1 MNWENSQRRISD
13 CGLRISDLGKRSVDA
28 CSPNPQSAIRN
39 PKSFLWLFYLVWLCP
54 TWALAQQRPLITED
68 PRLIATG
75 SFITEAGFGYFRR
88 ARFPVSGLGGDQFSA
103 LVNGLNFGLGPR
115 AEFQINGVVQNFLR
129 VHENGSGWR
138 NDWGDISLSTKIK
151 LVDETPVLPVVSFRP
166 TVVLPNTDDARGIG
180 SNSMQFFG
188 NILAGKS
195 VGPSFLYGNIGLG
208 ILTDTVSVRAQQDVL
223 AYGIAAV
230 LPISSRISLL
240 SEWSGLD
247 NPRQHP
253 TPGGEDRSQVRLGVQ
268 VRASGVRWDIG
279 ATAGLTRLDPRAG
292 LVFGLTKE
300 FRLWK

>member
-1 MNWENSQRRISD
+1 MAPSFDMNWENSHR
-13 CGLRISDLGKRSVDA
+13 GISDLGSTRPRKVF
-28 CSPNPQSAIRN
+28 PNPKSAIHS

-54 TWALAQQRPLITED
+54 TWALAQQRPLMTED

-88 ARFPVSGLGGDQFSA
+88 ARFPVSRLGGDQFSV

-151 LVDETPVLPVVSFRP
+151 VVDETPVLPVVSFRP

-188 NILAGKS
+188 NILAGKNIR
-195 VGPSFLYGNIGLG
+195 PSFLYGNIGLG

-247 NPRQHP
+247 NPREHP

-268 VRASGVRWDIG
+268 VRASGVRWDVG
-279 ATAGLTRLDPRAG
+279 ATAGLTRLDPRTG
-292 LVFGLTKE
+292 VVFGLTKE

>member
-1 MNWENSQRRISD
+1 MAPSFDMNWENSQR
-13 CGLRISDLGKRSVDA
+13 RISDLGKRSVDA

>member
-1 MNWENSQRRISD
+1 M
-13 CGLRISDLGKRSVDA
+13 
-28 CSPNPQSAIRN
+28 
-39 PKSFLWLFYLVWLCP
+39 
-54 TWALAQQRPLITED
+54 TED

-88 ARFPVSGLGGDQFSA
+88 ARFPVSRLGGDQFSV

-151 LVDETPVLPVVSFRP
+151 IVDETPVLPVVSFRP

-188 NILAGKS
+188 NILAGKNI
-195 VGPSFLYGNIGLG
+195 GPSFLYGNIGLG

-247 NPRQHP
+247 NPREHP

-268 VRASGVRWDIG
+268 VRASGVRWDVG
-279 ATAGLTRLDPRAG
+279 ATAGLTRLDPRTG
-292 LVFGLTKE
+292 VVFGLTKE

>member
-1 MNWENSQRRISD
+1 MKRDSRAEISD
-13 CGLRISDLGKRSVDA
+13 FGFGISDWATCHADA
-28 CSPNPQSAIRN
+28 RSPNPKSEMRN
-39 PKSFLWLFYLVWLCP
+39 ARWFLGLLCLLWLLSTP
-54 TWALAQQRPLITED
+54 ALAQQRPLVTED
-68 PRLIATG
+68 PRTIATG
-75 SFITEAGFGYFRR
+75 AFVTEAGFGYFRR
-88 ARFPVSGLGGDQFSA
+88 ARFPLSELGGDQFSVLA
-103 LVNGLNFGLGPR
+103 NGLNFGLGPR
-115 AEFQINGVVQNFLR
+115 AEFQINGVMQNFLR
-129 VHENGSGWR
+129 VRENGSGWR
-138 NDWGDISLSTKIK
+138 NDWGDMSLSTKIK
-151 LVDETPVLPVVSFRP
+151 IVDETSVLPVVSFRP

-208 ILTDTVSVRAQQDVL
+208 ILTDTVRVRAQQDVL

-247 NPRQHP
+247 NPREHP

-279 ATAGLTRLDPRAG
+279 ATAGLTRLDPRTG
-292 LVFGLTKE
+292 VVFGLTKE

>member
-208 ILTDTVSVRAQQDVL
+208 ILTDTVRVRAQQDVL

>member
-1 MNWENSQRRISD
+1 MNWENSHRGISD
-13 CGLRISDLGKRSVDA
+13 FGFGIWDLGSTRPRNVF
-28 CSPNPQSAIRN
+28 PNPKSAIPN
-39 PKSFLWLFYLVWLCP
+39 PRSFLWLFYLVWLCP

-88 ARFPVSGLGGDQFSA
+88 ARFPVSGLGGDQFSV

-247 NPRQHP
+247 NPREHP

-292 LVFGLTKE
+292 VVFGLTKE
-300 FRLWK
+300 SRLWK

>member
-1 MNWENSQRRISD
+1 MNWENSQR
-13 CGLRISDLGKRSVDA
+13 RISDLGKRSVDA

-208 ILTDTVSVRAQQDVL
+208 ILTDTVRVRAQQDVL

-279 ATAGLTRLDPRAG
+279 ATAGLTRLDPRTG
-292 LVFGLTKE
+292 VVFGLTKE

>member
-1 MNWENSQRRISD
+1 M
-13 CGLRISDLGKRSVDA
+13 GKRSVDA

-208 ILTDTVSVRAQQDVL
+208 ILTDTVRVRAQQDVL